1 MVAVFLFKAAMPT
14 SWPSQQHA
22 IVGQNDILVQNSLPL
37 PSVIA
42 TMKFAPDVSRDI
54 GGGDG
59 AISRIAQE

>member
-14 SWPSQQHA
+14 SW
-22 IVGQNDILVQNSLPL
+22 PL

-54 GGGDG
+54 GDGDG